1 MAAATSSKDDGDE
14 ASAAIHL
21 RRPPNSLPCSSKRIA
36 HVELYRPKKVLPSS
50 TSSSKTKK
58 KRGGIS
64 NIKSYHLLFFALY
77 LHQIY
82 WIISTMGTPYTQFL
96 LKAEREGFTV
106 MEGTA
111 KLRAELSHALSDI
124 TDENRYDTTKKMG
137 WFSWMNMDIEE
148 HAAVKKRMKEQ
159 SVLDSLPKSQRVPKK
174 YAPTFS
180 SMLCTGILVTLHAL
194 VILLQVWSVKFNVW
208 MNFVSVSSV
217 NDGGIDIPEEWM
229 ELDEEENLLLR
240 PIPTVKGVKDGGSNN
255 TVKNG
260 NTNNNGQET
269 TATNLMERIE
279 YNNIHNLVIPNS
291 LPTHVVIT
299 PTKRGESKVLLP
311 VLYIPTLGITFEYHR
326 RRYYLDQEYENDD
339 DNEDDE
345 NNGGGMWTKIQCNTT
360 MPLTFFQNWTGI
372 SSEYQLDAASV
383 RFGENKFDV
392 RQPTFKDMYKAQ
404 LLSPFTVFQ
413 LFCVVLWMLDDMW

>member
-1 MAAATSSKDDGDE
+1 
-14 ASAAIHL
+14 
-21 RRPPNSLPCSSKRIA
+21 
-36 HVELYRPKKVLPSS
+36 
-50 TSSSKTKK
+50 
-58 KRGGIS
+58 
-64 NIKSYHLLFFALY
+64 
-77 LHQIY
+77 
-82 WIISTMGTPYTQFL
+82 MGTPYTQFL

-106 MEGTA
+106 MEGSA
-111 KLRAELSHALSDI
+111 KLRAEFQHALSDI
-124 TDENRYDTTKKMG
+124 TDENRYDTTKQMG
-137 WFSWMNMDIEE
+137 WFSWLNMDIEE

-180 SMLCTGILVTLHAL
+180 SMLCTGILVTVHAL

-208 MNFVSVSSV
+208 MNFVSVSCNAAGSS
-217 NDGGIDIPEEWM
+217 NGSDGGIDIPEEWM
-229 ELDEEENLLLR
+229 ELDEEENPLLR
-240 PIPTVKGVKDGGSNN
+240 PIPTVKSGKDGSSNN

-260 NTNNNGQET
+260 NAATNSNEQQQHS
-269 TATNLMERIE
+269 ATNLMERIE
-279 YNNIHNLVIPNS
+279 YNNIHNLVIPNY

-326 RRYYLDQEYENDD
+326 RRYYLDQDYENDD
-339 DNEDDE
+339 HDNDDE
-345 NNGGGMWTKIQCNTT
+345 NNGGSGGIWTKIRCNTT
-360 MPLTFFQNWTGI
+360 MPLTFFQSWTGI